1 MEKITIIGA
10 GGHMGGW
17 FSKYFVDGGYE
28 VTGFDA
34 EADVT
39 AKDVTVASS
48 LVGGILQAD
57 YVLLCT
63 PTRRTPEIIRLISKE
78 MKRGAYLIDISSE
91 KSKVISS
98 LSKIPAKINPICV
111 HPMFGPGIRSIKK
124 RNIISIPV
132 RDAKRELAEAKKLF
146 PGASFVTIDA
156 SEHDKKIATILGL
169 PHLINL
175 CFASVVSKDSRSQ
188 LTEKMSG
195 PTYRVQRMLAE
206 GIMSESPDL
215 IETIISN
222 PDMRRHAEELWKD
235 IGRLLTATQESKT
248 EDVLAY
254 VRACRERL
262 EENSDLSASY
272 KKMVKMAGTIEP

>member
-17 FSKYFVDGGYE
+17 FSKYFVDAGYE

-34 EADVT
+34 EAEVDS
-39 AKDVTVASS
+39 KGVTVASS

-132 RDAKRELAEAKKLF
+132 RDAKEELAVAKRLF
-146 PGASFVTIDA
+146 PGANFVTIDA

-175 CFASVVSKDSRSQ
+175 CFASVVSKDGRSQ

-262 EENSDLSASY
+262 EENSDLDASY
-272 KKMVKMAGTIEP
+272 KKMIKMANAIEP

>member
-10 GGHMGGW
+10 GGHMGRW
-17 FSKYFVDGGYE
+17 FSKYFVDAGYA
-28 VTGFDA
+28 VTGFDT
-34 EADVT
+34 EADVDS
-39 AKDVTVASS
+39 KGVEVASS
-48 LVGGILQAD
+48 LVGGILRAD

-63 PTRRTPEIIRLISKE
+63 PTRRTPEIIRLIAKE
-78 MKRGAYLIDISSE
+78 MMRGAHLIDISSE

-98 LSKIPAKINPICV
+98 LSRIPAKINPLCI

-132 RDAKRELAEAKKLF
+132 RDAKTELAEAKRLF
-146 PGASFVTIDA
+146 PGANFVTIDA
-156 SEHDKKIATILGL
+156 AEHDKKIATILGL

-175 CFASVVSKDSRSQ
+175 CFASVTSKTSRSQ
-188 LTEKMSG
+188 LTEKMSS
-195 PTYRVQRMLAE
+195 PTYKIQRTLAE

-222 PDMRRHAEELWKD
+222 PDMRRHAEDLWKD
-235 IGRLLTATQESKT
+235 IGRLLTAIQESKT

-262 EENSDLSASY
+262 EEGSDLSASY
-272 KKMVKMAGTIEP
+272 KKMMRMAGSLD

>member
-10 GGHMGGW
+10 GGHMGRW
-17 FSKYFVDGGYE
+17 FSKYFVDGGYD

-34 EADVT
+34 ETEIT
-39 AKDVTVASS
+39 AKGVTVASS

-78 MKRGAYLIDISSE
+78 MRRGAYLIDISSE

-98 LSKIPAKINPICV
+98 LSKIPAKINPICI

-132 RDAKRELAEAKKLF
+132 RDAKEELAVAKRLF

-175 CFASVVSKDSRSQ
+175 CFASVVSKDGRSQ

-262 EENSDLSASY
+262 EVNSDLDASY
-272 KKMVKMAGTIEP
+272 KKMLKMAATIEP

>member
-10 GGHMGGW
+10 GGHMGRW
-17 FSKYFVDGGYE
+17 FSKYFVDAGYA
-28 VTGFDA
+28 VTGFDT
-34 EADVT
+34 EADVDS
-39 AKDVTVASS
+39 KGVEVASS
-48 LVGGILQAD
+48 LVGGILRAD

-63 PTRRTPEIIRLISKE
+63 PTRRTPEIIRLIAKE
-78 MKRGAYLIDISSE
+78 MRRGAYLIDISSE

-98 LSKIPAKINPICV
+98 LSRIPAKINPLCL
-111 HPMFGPGIRSIKK
+111 HPMFGPGIRSLKK

-132 RDAKRELAEAKKLF
+132 RDAKTELAVTKNLF
-146 PGASFVTIDA
+146 PGANFVTIDA
-156 SEHDKKIATILGL
+156 AEHDKKIATILGL

-175 CFASVVSKDSRSQ
+175 CFASVTSKTSRSQ

-195 PTYRVQRMLAE
+195 PTYKIQRTLAE

-222 PDMRRHAEELWKD
+222 PDMRRHAEDLWKD
-235 IGRLLTATQESKT
+235 IGRLLTAIQESKT

-262 EENSDLSASY
+262 EESSDLSASY
-272 KKMVKMAGTIEP
+272 KKMIRMASTID

>member
-10 GGHMGGW
+10 GGHMGRW
-17 FSKYFVDGGYE
+17 FSKYFVDAGYE
-28 VTGFDA
+28 VTGFDS

-39 AKDVTVASS
+39 AKGVEVASS
-48 LVGGILQAD
+48 LVGGILRAD
-57 YVLLCT
+57 YVMLCT
-63 PTRRTPEIIRLISKE
+63 PTRRTPEIIRLIAKE

-98 LSKIPAKINPICV
+98 LSRIPAKINPICI
-111 HPMFGPGIRSIKK
+111 HPMFGPGIRSLKK
-124 RNIISIPV
+124 KNIISIPV
-132 RDAKRELAEAKKLF
+132 RDAKKELAEVKRLF
-146 PGASFVTIDA
+146 AGANFVTIDA

-175 CFASVVSKDSRSQ
+175 CFASVVSKDGRSQ

-195 PTYRVQRMLAE
+195 PTYKVQRTLAE

-254 VRACRERL
+254 VRACQERL
-262 EENSDLSASY
+262 EESSDLSASY
-272 KKMVKMAGTIEP
+272 KKMVKMAGAIES

>member
-10 GGHMGGW
+10 GGHMGRW
-17 FSKYFVDGGYE
+17 FSKYFVDGGYD

-34 EADVT
+34 ETEIT
-39 AKDVTVASS
+39 AKGVTVASS

-78 MKRGAYLIDISSE
+78 MRRGAYLIDISSE

-98 LSKIPAKINPICV
+98 LSKIPAKINPICI

-124 RNIISIPV
+124 RNVISIPV
-132 RDAKRELAEAKKLF
+132 RDAKEELAVAKRLF

-175 CFASVVSKDSRSQ
+175 CFASVVSKDGRSQ

-222 PDMRRHAEELWKD
+222 PDMRRHAEELWQD

-262 EENSDLSASY
+262 EVNSDLDASY
-272 KKMVKMAGTIEP
+272 KKMLKMAATVEP

>member
-10 GGHMGGW
+10 GGHMGRW
-17 FSKYFVDGGYE
+17 FSKYFVDAGYA
-28 VTGFDA
+28 VTGFDT
-34 EADVT
+34 EADVD
-39 AKDVTVASS
+39 AKDVEVASS

-63 PTRRTPEIIRLISKE
+63 PTRRTPEIIRLIAKE
-78 MKRGAYLIDISSE
+78 MRRGAYLIDISSE

-98 LSKIPAKINPICV
+98 LSRIPAKINPLCI
-111 HPMFGPGIRSIKK
+111 HPMFGPGIRSLKK

-132 RDAKRELAEAKKLF
+132 RDAKTELAVVKRLF
-146 PGASFVTIDA
+146 PGANFVTIDA
-156 SEHDKKIATILGL
+156 AEHDKKIATILGL

-175 CFASVVSKDSRSQ
+175 CFASVTSKTSRSQ

-195 PTYRVQRMLAE
+195 PTYKVQRTLAE
-206 GIMSESPDL
+206 GIMSGSPDL

-222 PDMRRHAEELWKD
+222 PDMRRHAEDLWKD
-235 IGRLLTATQESKT
+235 IGRLLTAIQESKT

-262 EENSDLSASY
+262 EESSDLNASY
-272 KKMVKMAGTIEP
+272 KKMIRMASTID

>member
-10 GGHMGGW
+10 GGHMGRW
-17 FSKYFVDGGYE
+17 FSKYFVDAGYA
-28 VTGFDA
+28 VTGFDT
-34 EADVT
+34 EADVD
-39 AKDVTVASS
+39 AKGVEVASS

-63 PTRRTPEIIRLISKE
+63 PTRRTPEIIRLIAKE
-78 MKRGAYLIDISSE
+78 MRRGAYLMDISSE

-98 LSKIPAKINPICV
+98 LSRIPAKINPLCI
-111 HPMFGPGIRSIKK
+111 HPMFGPGIRSLKK

-132 RDAKRELAEAKKLF
+132 RDAKTELAVAKRLF
-146 PGASFVTIDA
+146 PGANFVTIDA
-156 SEHDKKIATILGL
+156 AEHDKKIATILGL

-175 CFASVVSKDSRSQ
+175 CFASVTSKTSRSQ

-195 PTYRVQRMLAE
+195 PTYKVQRTLAE
-206 GIMSESPDL
+206 GIMSGSPDL

-222 PDMRRHAEELWKD
+222 PDMRRHAEDLWKD
-235 IGRLLTATQESKT
+235 IGRLLTAIQESKT

-262 EENSDLSASY
+262 EESSDLNASY
-272 KKMVKMAGTIEP
+272 KKMIRMASTID

>member
-10 GGHMGGW
+10 GGHMGRW
-17 FSKYFVDGGYE
+17 FSKYFVDAGYA
-28 VTGFDA
+28 VTGFDT
-34 EADVT
+34 EADVDS
-39 AKDVTVASS
+39 KGVEVASS
-48 LVGGILQAD
+48 LVGGILRAD

-63 PTRRTPEIIRLISKE
+63 PTRRTPEIIRLIAKE
-78 MKRGAYLIDISSE
+78 MRRGAYLIDISSE

-98 LSKIPAKINPICV
+98 LSRIPAKINPLCL
-111 HPMFGPGIRSIKK
+111 HPMFGPGIRSLKK

-132 RDAKRELAEAKKLF
+132 RDAKTELAVTKKLF
-146 PGASFVTIDA
+146 PGANFVTIDA
-156 SEHDKKIATILGL
+156 AEHDKKVATILGL

-175 CFASVVSKDSRSQ
+175 CFASVTSKTSRSQ

-195 PTYRVQRMLAE
+195 PTYKIQRTLAE

-222 PDMRRHAEELWKD
+222 PDMRRHAEDLWKD
-235 IGRLLTATQESKT
+235 IGRLLTAIQESKT

-262 EENSDLSASY
+262 EESSDLSASY
-272 KKMVKMAGTIEP
+272 KKMIRMASTID

>member
-10 GGHMGGW
+10 AGQMGRW
-17 FSKYFVDGGYE
+17 FSKYFVKAGFA
-28 VTGFDA
+28 VTGYDSEA
-34 EADVT
+34 EIT
-39 AKDVTVASS
+39 AKNVEVAPS
-48 LVGGILQAD
+48 LVSGILQAD

-98 LSKIPAKINPICV
+98 LSRIPAKINPLCV
-111 HPMFGPGIRSIKK
+111 HPMFGSGIRSLKK
-124 RNIISIPV
+124 RNIVSIPV
-132 RDAKRELAEAKKLF
+132 RDAKAELAVAKELF
-146 PGASFVTIDA
+146 PGANFVTIDA
-156 SEHDKKIATILGL
+156 AEHDRKVATILGL

-175 CFASVVSKDSRSQ
+175 CFASVVSKDSRVQ
-188 LTEKMSG
+188 LTEKMSSS
-195 PTYRVQRMLAE
+195 TYKIQKTLAE
-206 GIMSESPDL
+206 AIMSESPEL

-235 IGRLLTATQESKT
+235 VGRLLTATQESKT

-272 KKMVKMAGTIEP
+272 KKMVKMAGVIDS

>member
-17 FSKYFVDGGYE
+17 FSKYFVDAGYA

-34 EADVT
+34 EAEVA

-132 RDAKRELAEAKKLF
+132 RDAKEELAVAKRLF
-146 PGASFVTIDA
+146 PGANFVTIDA

-175 CFASVVSKDSRSQ
+175 CFASVVSKDGRSQ

-195 PTYRVQRMLAE
+195 PTYRVQRILAE
-206 GIMSESPDL
+206 GIMSESPDV
-215 IETIISN
+215 IEAIISN

-254 VRACRERL
+254 VRTCRERL
-262 EENSDLSASY
+262 EENSDLDASY
-272 KKMVKMAGTIEP
+272 KKMLKMANSLEP

>member
-1 MEKITIIGA
+1 MEKITVIGA
-10 GGHMGGW
+10 GGHMGRW
-17 FSKYFVDGGYE
+17 FSKYFVDAGYA
-28 VTGFDA
+28 VTGFDT
-34 EADVT
+34 EADVDS
-39 AKDVTVASS
+39 KGVEVASS
-48 LVGGILQAD
+48 LVGGILRAD

-63 PTRRTPEIIRLISKE
+63 PTRRTPEIIRLIAKE
-78 MKRGAYLIDISSE
+78 MRRGAYLIDISSE

-98 LSKIPAKINPICV
+98 LSRIPAKINPLCI
-111 HPMFGPGIRSIKK
+111 HPMFGPGIRSLKK

-132 RDAKRELAEAKKLF
+132 RDAKTELAVAKKLF
-146 PGASFVTIDA
+146 PGANFVTIDA
-156 SEHDKKIATILGL
+156 AEHDKKIATILGL

-175 CFASVVSKDSRSQ
+175 CFASVTSKTSRSH

-195 PTYRVQRMLAE
+195 PTYKIQRTLAE

-222 PDMRRHAEELWKD
+222 PDMRRHAEDLWKD
-235 IGRLLTATQESKT
+235 IGRLLTAIQESKT

-262 EENSDLSASY
+262 EEGSDLSASY
-272 KKMVKMAGTIEP
+272 KKMVRMASTID

>member
-10 GGHMGGW
+10 GGHMGRW
-17 FSKYFVDGGYE
+17 FSKYFVDGGYD

-34 EADVT
+34 ETEIT
-39 AKDVTVASS
+39 AKGVTVASS

-78 MKRGAYLIDISSE
+78 MRRGAYLIDISSE

-98 LSKIPAKINPICV
+98 LSKIPAKINPICI

-124 RNIISIPV
+124 RNVISIPV
-132 RDAKRELAEAKKLF
+132 RDAKEELAVAKRLF

-175 CFASVVSKDSRSQ
+175 CFASVVSKDGRSQ

-262 EENSDLSASY
+262 EVNSDLDASY
-272 KKMVKMAGTIEP
+272 KKMLKMAATIEP

>member
-1 MEKITIIGA
+1 MEKITLIGA
-10 GGHMGGW
+10 GGHMGRW
-17 FSKYFVDGGYE
+17 FSKYFVEAGYE

-34 EADVT
+34 EAEVT

-132 RDAKRELAEAKKLF
+132 RDAKEELAVAKRLF
-146 PGASFVTIDA
+146 PGANFVTIDA

-175 CFASVVSKDSRSQ
+175 CFASVVSKDGRSQ

-195 PTYRVQRMLAE
+195 PTYRVQRILAE
-206 GIMSESPDL
+206 GIMSESPDI

-262 EENSDLSASY
+262 EENSDLDASY
-272 KKMVKMAGTIEP
+272 KKMIKMANAIEP

>member
-10 GGHMGGW
+10 GGHMGKW
-17 FSKYFVDGGYE
+17 FSKYFVDAGYA
-28 VTGFDA
+28 VTGFDT
-34 EADVT
+34 EADVDS
-39 AKDVTVASS
+39 KDVEVASS
-48 LVGGILQAD
+48 LVGGILRAD
-57 YVLLCT
+57 HVLLCT
-63 PTRRTPEIIRLISKE
+63 PTRRTPEIIRLIAKE
-78 MKRGAYLIDISSE
+78 MRRGAYLIDISSE

-98 LSKIPAKINPICV
+98 LSRIPAKINPLCI

-132 RDAKRELAEAKKLF
+132 RDAKTELAVAKNLF
-146 PGASFVTIDA
+146 PGANFVTIDA
-156 SEHDKKIATILGL
+156 AEHDKKIATILGL

-175 CFASVVSKDSRSQ
+175 CFASVTSKTSRSQ

-195 PTYRVQRMLAE
+195 PTYKIQRTLAE

-215 IETIISN
+215 VETIISN
-222 PDMRRHAEELWKD
+222 PDMRRHAEDLWKD
-235 IGRLLTATQESKT
+235 IGRLLTAIQESKT

-262 EENSDLSASY
+262 EESSDLNASY
-272 KKMVKMAGTIEP
+272 KKMMRMASAID

>member
-1 MEKITIIGA
+1 MEKITVIGA
-10 GGHMGGW
+10 GGHMGRW
-17 FSKYFVDGGYE
+17 FSKYFVDAGYA
-28 VTGFDA
+28 VTGFDT
-34 EADVT
+34 EADVDS
-39 AKDVTVASS
+39 KGVEVASS
-48 LVGGILQAD
+48 LVGGILRAD

-63 PTRRTPEIIRLISKE
+63 PTRRTPEIIRLIAKE
-78 MKRGAYLIDISSE
+78 MRRGAYLIDISSE

-98 LSKIPAKINPICV
+98 LSRIPAKINPLCI
-111 HPMFGPGIRSIKK
+111 HPMFGPGIRSLKK

-132 RDAKRELAEAKKLF
+132 RDAKTELAVAKKLF
-146 PGASFVTIDA
+146 PGANFVTIDA
-156 SEHDKKIATILGL
+156 AEHDKKIATILGL

-175 CFASVVSKDSRSQ
+175 CFASVTSKTSRSH

-195 PTYRVQRMLAE
+195 PTYKIQRTLAE

-222 PDMRRHAEELWKD
+222 PDMRRHAEDLWKD
-235 IGRLLTATQESKT
+235 IGRLLTAIQESKT

-262 EENSDLSASY
+262 EEGSDLNASY
-272 KKMVKMAGTIEP
+272 KKMVRMASTID

>member
-10 GGHMGGW
+10 GGHMGRW
-17 FSKYFVDGGYE
+17 FSKYFVDAGYA
-28 VTGFDA
+28 VTGFDT
-34 EADVT
+34 EADVDS
-39 AKDVTVASS
+39 KGVEVASS
-48 LVGGILQAD
+48 LVGGILRAD

-63 PTRRTPEIIRLISKE
+63 PTRRTPEIIRLIAKE
-78 MKRGAYLIDISSE
+78 MRRGAYLIDISSE

-98 LSKIPAKINPICV
+98 LSRIPAKINPLCI
-111 HPMFGPGIRSIKK
+111 HPMFGPGIRSLKK

-132 RDAKRELAEAKKLF
+132 RDAKSELAVAKNLF
-146 PGASFVTIDA
+146 PGANFVTIDA
-156 SEHDKKIATILGL
+156 AEHDKKIATILGL

-175 CFASVVSKDSRSQ
+175 CFASVTSKTSRSQ

-195 PTYRVQRMLAE
+195 PTYKVQRTLAE

-222 PDMRRHAEELWKD
+222 PDMRRHAEDLWKD
-235 IGRLLTATQESKT
+235 IGRLLTAIQESKT

-262 EENSDLSASY
+262 EESSDLSASY
-272 KKMVKMAGTIEP
+272 KKMIRMAGTLD

>member
-10 GGHMGGW
+10 GGHMGRW
-17 FSKYFVDGGYE
+17 FSKYFVDGGYD

-34 EADVT
+34 ETEIT
-39 AKDVTVASS
+39 AKGVTVASS

-78 MKRGAYLIDISSE
+78 MRRAAYLIDISSE

-98 LSKIPAKINPICV
+98 LSKIPAKINPICI

-124 RNIISIPV
+124 RNVISIPV
-132 RDAKRELAEAKKLF
+132 RDAKEELAVAKRLF

-175 CFASVVSKDSRSQ
+175 CFASVVSKDGRSQ

-262 EENSDLSASY
+262 EVNSDLDASY
-272 KKMVKMAGTIEP
+272 KKMLKMAATIEP

>member
-10 GGHMGGW
+10 GGHMGRW
-17 FSKYFVDGGYE
+17 FSKYFVDGGYD

-34 EADVT
+34 ETEIT
-39 AKDVTVASS
+39 AKGVTVASS

-78 MKRGAYLIDISSE
+78 MRRGAYLIDISSE

-98 LSKIPAKINPICV
+98 LSKIPAKINPICI

-124 RNIISIPV
+124 RNVISIPV
-132 RDAKRELAEAKKLF
+132 RDAKEELAVAKRLF

-175 CFASVVSKDSRSQ
+175 CFASVVSKDGRSQ

-262 EENSDLSASY
+262 EVNSDLDASY
-272 KKMVKMAGTIEP
+272 KKMLKMAATVEP

>member
-10 GGHMGGW
+10 GGHMGRW
-17 FSKYFVDGGYE
+17 FSKYFVDAGYA
-28 VTGFDA
+28 VTGFDT
-34 EADVT
+34 EADVDS
-39 AKDVTVASS
+39 KGVEVASS

-63 PTRRTPEIIRLISKE
+63 PTRRTPEIIRLIAKE
-78 MKRGAYLIDISSE
+78 MRRGAYLIDISSE

-98 LSKIPAKINPICV
+98 LSRIPAKINPLCL
-111 HPMFGPGIRSIKK
+111 HPMFGPGIRSLKK

-132 RDAKRELAEAKKLF
+132 RDAKTELAVTKKLF
-146 PGASFVTIDA
+146 PGANFVTIDA
-156 SEHDKKIATILGL
+156 AEHDKKVATILGL

-175 CFASVVSKDSRSQ
+175 CFASVTSKTSRSQ

-195 PTYRVQRMLAE
+195 PTYKIQRTLAE

-222 PDMRRHAEELWKD
+222 PDMRRHAEDLWKD
-235 IGRLLTATQESKT
+235 IGRLLTAIQESKT

-262 EENSDLSASY
+262 EESSDLSASY
-272 KKMVKMAGTIEP
+272 KKMIRMASTID